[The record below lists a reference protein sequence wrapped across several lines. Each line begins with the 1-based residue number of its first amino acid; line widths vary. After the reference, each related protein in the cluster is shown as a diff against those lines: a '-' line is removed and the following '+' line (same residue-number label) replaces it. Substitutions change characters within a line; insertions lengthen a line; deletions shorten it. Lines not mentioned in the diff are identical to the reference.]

1 MAHFAKIDY
10 TNTVIKVIVAEQD
23 FINSGKVG
31 DSFLW
36 IQTSYSQSFRKNFAG
51 IGYTY
56 DKTRDAFIPPQP
68 YGSWILIEDTCL
80 WEAPI
85 AYPDDGKDYKWN
97 ETNYQADNTTG
108 WEEIVGSE

>member
-1 MAHFAKIDY
+1 MAHFAKINN
-10 TNTVIKVIVAEQD
+10 TNTVTEVIVAEQD

-36 IQTSYSQSFRKNFAG
+36 IQTSYSGSFRKNFAG

-68 YGSWILIEDTCL
+68 YGSWILVEDTCQ

-85 AYPDDGKDYKWN
+85 AYPTDGKIYEWN

-108 WEEIVGSE
+108 WEEIVGIE

>member
-1 MAHFAKIDY
+1 MAHFAKINN
-10 TNTVIKVIVAEQD
+10 TNTVTEVIVSEQD

-36 IQTSYSQSFRKNFAG
+36 IQTSYNESFRKNYAG
-51 IGYTY
+51 NGYTY
-56 DKTRDAFIPPQP
+56 DKTRDSFIPPKP

-85 AYPDDGKDYKWN
+85 AHPADGKIYKWN
-97 ETNYQADNTTG
+97 ETNYQSDNTTG
-108 WEEIVGSE
+108 WEEV